1 MRRALVVA
9 AVTAVLS
16 TPMAVAVADDTVVV
30 PALAFPSSETHLAR
44 LGCADLYHADARA
57 PQARVVRPD
66 VAASGRRAVGFRLPG
81 QGTAVGPVHRTD
93 SVAATTVAGFT
104 ARAAGGSTGVAYV
117 WYTAPDLRPGEVW
130 AGRADLA
137 VGPGW
142 TAVDTRAV
150 TYSWTK
156 YAAATGAVLQDAGRA
171 TLSQFTGTHGDGP
184 GYLLGGL
191 GCDGAEFEID
201 ALRFGAPGAVTTY
214 DLEGIAASTTMHRST
229 GTLVEGDHAT
239 LSGAT
244 VNAAGVPIGASLVLQ
259 ERPAG
264 TDAFRVV
271 GDPLMADRDGTV
283 SVDVAPTVTTDYRW
297 YYPESG
303 LADESWSPVTRIVVE
318 AARGRSR

>member
-1 MRRALVVA
+1 
-9 AVTAVLS
+9 
-16 TPMAVAVADDTVVV
+16 
-30 PALAFPSSETHLAR
+30 
-44 LGCADLYHADARA
+44 
-57 PQARVVRPD
+57 VVRPD
-66 VAASGRRAVGFRLPG
+66 VVTTGRRAVGFRLPG

-117 WYTAPDLRPGEVW
+117 WYVAPDLRPGEVW
-130 AGRADLA
+130 AGRADVA

-142 TAVDTRAV
+142 TAVDTRAA

-156 YAAATGAVLQDAGRA
+156 YAAGTGAVLQDAGAA
-171 TLSQFTGTHGDGP
+171 TLGAFTGVHGDGP

-214 DLEGIAASTTMHRST
+214 DLEGISASTTIHRST
-229 GTLVEGDHAT
+229 DAVEEGDHAT

-244 VNAAGVPIGASLVLQ
+244 VNAAGVPIGASLLLE

-264 TDAFRVV
+264 AEAFRVV
-271 GDPLMADRDGTV
+271 GPPLMADRDGTV
-283 SVDVAPTVTTDYRW
+283 SVDVSPEVTTDYRW
-297 YYPESG
+297 HYPESG

-318 AARGRSR
+318 AVSARSR